1 MDAFVR
7 WLSLALIAT
16 FLLVSGSLRSASADP
31 PPWAGKWKHH
41 GHHDEDEDED
51 ENEWWRHHDRD
62 EWKHHRRTY
71 RGDDARCAEI
81 LDRMHFDHSKVREIE
96 PTGRHRK
103 ALQWYRDDLG
113 NAQNDLDRCR
123 HGG

>member
-1 MDAFVR
+1 MRTNAR
-7 WLSLALIAT
+7 WLSLV
-16 FLLVSGSLRSASADP
+16 LLFSFWVVLLGLRPAAADP

-41 GHHDEDEDED
+41 DHDDDD
-51 ENEWWRHHDRD
+51 DDDWWKHHDRD
-62 EWKHHRRTY
+62 EWKQHHY
-71 RGDDARCAEI
+71 KHKHDDERCAQI
-81 LDRMHFDHSKVREIE
+81 LDRMRFDRSKVREIE

-113 NAQNDLDRCR
+113 NAARDLDNCR